1 MRSRKA
7 SRASRTASPE
17 TTRSSDL
24 RRRQAVVVTTAVVG
38 AVVLGFSL
46 RIDAGSDSFYV
57 ATLVL
62 AAVWVVGAV
71 ASGPVRW
78 GRPGL
83 LPVAVGLGLAGVF
96 VVGALVVREIGPLE
110 EQVSNVVD
118 YADQG
123 SLPLLVL
130 VTAVNGVAEEMFFR
144 GAAYDAIP
152 RHPVAWTTLAN
163 AVAVAGTGNWML
175 AFAALLLGVIVGL
188 ERRATG
194 SITTSVLTHVSW
206 SATMLLALPALFGT

>member
-1 MRSRKA
+1 VRSRKA

-17 TTRSSDL
+17 TTRSSSP
-24 RRRQAVVVTTAVVG
+24 RRRRAVVVATALVG
-38 AVVLGFSL
+38 AVVLAFSL
-46 RIDAGSDSFYV
+46 RIDAGSDSFYL
-57 ATLVL
+57 ATLAL
-62 AAVWVVGAV
+62 AAVWVVGAL

-78 GRPGL
+78 GRPTVSA
-83 LPVAVGLGLAGVF
+83 VAVGLGLAGVF

-110 EQVSNVVD
+110 RQVSKVLD
-118 YADQG
+118 YAEQG

-144 GAAYDAIP
+144 GAMYDAVAS
-152 RHPVAWTTLAN
+152 HPVAWTALAN

-194 SITTSVLTHVSW
+194 GITAPMLTHVSW
-206 SATMLLALPALFGT
+206 SVTMLLALPALFG

>member
-1 MRSRKA
+1 
-7 SRASRTASPE
+7 
-17 TTRSSDL
+17 
-24 RRRQAVVVTTAVVG
+24 
-38 AVVLGFSL
+38 VLAFSL

-62 AAVWVVGAV
+62 AAVWVVGAL

-78 GRPGL
+78 GRPGP
-83 LPVAVGLGLAGVF
+83 LPVVVGLGLAGVF

-110 EQVSNVVD
+110 RQVSTVVD

-123 SLPLLVL
+123 SLPLLVM

-144 GAAYDAIP
+144 GAMYDAVASY
-152 RHPVAWTTLAN
+152 PVAWTTLAN
-163 AVAVAGTGNWML
+163 AVAVAGTGNLML

-194 SITTSVLTHVSW
+194 GVVAPVLTHVSW
-206 SATMLLALPALFGT
+206 SVTMLLVLPALFGA